1 MQHRDFEDLKTAQ
14 GFFCDGHNYFQP
26 HMSMHCCS
34 AIRYRILKAAKEVGW
49 DAVTYFD
56 TDSIHG
62 YGMDEVIEKDNEYTE
77 LRNMIAG
84 YKNCNIGCWKAE
96 HLDMQELVLAPKQR
110 ICLDND
116 GTWTVRISGVK
127 RTDIEKYIQEL
138 KDEGLSDNLIMTHFR
153 NNGIDNAKL
162 IYYTPNTDSNILWTG
177 REMLYSEY
185 FKMQAENNF
194 KEVACCV

>member
-1 MQHRDFEDLKTAQ
+1 
-14 GFFCDGHNYFQP
+14 
-26 HMSMHCCS
+26 
-34 AIRYRILKAAKEVGW
+34 
-49 DAVTYFD
+49 
-56 TDSIHG
+56 
-62 YGMDEVIEKDNEYTE
+62 
-77 LRNMIAG
+77 MIAG